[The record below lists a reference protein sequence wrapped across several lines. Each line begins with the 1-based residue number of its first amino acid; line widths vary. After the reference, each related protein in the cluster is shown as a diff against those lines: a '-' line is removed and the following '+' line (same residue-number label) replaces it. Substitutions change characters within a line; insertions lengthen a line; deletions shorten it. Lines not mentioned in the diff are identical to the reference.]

1 MDKNHVFRT
10 GKYAGKTVNYV
21 YQNDKRYFSWIL
33 ENRPEMLKSH
43 KKKVESRTYDKP
55 YKKPVYIDPPDVS
68 DEDMGKIKP
77 ATISEAFDL
86 D

>member
-1 MDKNHVFRT
+1 
-10 GKYAGKTVNYV
+10 
-21 YQNDKRYFSWIL
+21 
-33 ENRPEMLKSH
+33 MLKSH

>member
-1 MDKNHVFRT
+1 MDKNHIFRT
-10 GKYAGKTVNYV
+10 GKYAGKTINYV
-21 YQNDKRYFSWIL
+21 YQKDKKYFNWIL

-43 KKKVESRTYDKP
+43 KKKVEARAYDKP